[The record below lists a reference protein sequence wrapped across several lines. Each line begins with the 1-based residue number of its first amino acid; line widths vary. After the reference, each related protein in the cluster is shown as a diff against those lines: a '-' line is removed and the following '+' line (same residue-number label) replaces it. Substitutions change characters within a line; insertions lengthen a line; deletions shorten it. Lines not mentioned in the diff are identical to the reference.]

1 MLKDVEVVDDG
12 DDAIF
17 IPNPDN
23 YGLQANRRT
32 FVGLELGQEIIRL
45 MGGNGNIGKRWI
57 NDGVECGVLSPGI
70 TADWRKGKIY
80 LRFVFVPDEEPPTA
94 VVQGELVAADAVD
107 DEVKQLPS
115 SPDSDSGS
123 GGTE

>member
-1 MLKDVEVVDDG
+1 MLKDVEVVDSG
-12 DDAIF
+12 SDAIF

-57 NDGVECGVLSPGI
+57 NDGAECKVLSPGS
-70 TADWRKGKIY
+70 TNWRKGRIHLCLK
-80 LRFVFVPDEEPPTA
+80 FVPDEEP
-94 VVQGELVAADAVD
+94 VVQGELVATD

-115 SPDSDSGS
+115 SPSSDSS
-123 GGTE
+123 NE